1 MAHDLRKDRLHR
13 PVDLSLRQGE
23 AGPEPDGPPP
33 QARPWGSGT
42 SISAPTCISSDAE
55 IDHVTAPVEARAG
68 VFKEAIRE
76 LDLIISVAG
85 GTGAEDLVR
94 KIDAKD
100 LRVIRAR
107 RPLFI
112 GFSDFTFLLNEIYH
126 ACRVPVIYFP
136 SLKVGKGDF
145 RNLLALINGEEIHY
159 KGSAWLTPPPPR
171 KLSGIPIGGNLST
184 FVNFLNRGTPPKF
197 SWKRHILFFEDI
209 QVDVE
214 DLHRLLAALRRHNV
228 FAGIKGIVI
237 GSVTPAGQE
246 PDSRRRPSARPSG
259 FIRSYL
265 ADVIRD
271 RRRQG
276 APLPILTVSN
286 FGHDIR
292 RNLMAVPIG
301 GRVTISRSK
310 RITFRLNRQPARNGR
325 PPEPPPFAK
334 PLLSQIDEGLHAR
347 PRTLRRRPRRPAG
360 RRR

>member
-1 MAHDLRKDRLHR
+1 MTYQSLGFIAPSSCLSVKEKPILRRTARL
-13 PVDLSLRQGE
+13 LKE
-23 AGPEPDGPPP
+23 ALGVQKVYFSPHLF
-33 QARPWGSGT
+33 
-42 SISAPTCISSDAE
+42 SSDHE
-55 IDHVTAPVEARAG
+55 IDHVTAPVEDRAA
-68 VFKEAIRE
+68 VLKEAVRE

-85 GTGAEDLVR
+85 GTGAEDLLR

-100 LRVIRAR
+100 LRVIRSR

-112 GFSDFTFLLNEIYH
+112 GFSDFTFLLSEIYH

-159 KGSAWLTPPPPR
+159 KGLAWLTPPPPR

-197 SWKRHILFFEDI
+197 SWRRHVLFIEDI

-228 FAGIKGIVI
+228 FATIKGIVI
-237 GSVTPAGQE
+237 GSITPPGKSLFPRKQQRDAV
-246 PDSRRRPSARPSG
+246 R

-276 APLPILTVSN
+276 SPLPILTVSN

-301 GRVTISRSK
+301 GKVTVSRGK
-310 RITFRLNRQPARNGR
+310 NITFRLSRRAARNG
-325 PPEPPPFAK
+325 
-334 PLLSQIDEGLHAR
+334 Q
-347 PRTLRRRPRRPAG
+347 AG
-360 RRR
+360 

>member
-1 MAHDLRKDRLHR
+1 MTYEKIGFIAPSTCLALKEKPLLERTARRLKKALGVR
-13 PVDLSLRQGE
+13 TVYLSPHLY
-23 AGPEPDGPPP
+23 
-33 QARPWGSGT
+33 
-42 SISAPTCISSDAE
+42 SSDAE
-55 IDHVTAPVEARAG
+55 IDHVTAPVDERAA
-68 VFKEAIRE
+68 VFKESVRE

-107 RPLFI
+107 RPLFV

-126 ACRVPVIYFP
+126 ACRVPAVYFP

-145 RNLLALINGEEIHY
+145 RNLIALINGEEIHY
-159 KGSAWLTPPPPR
+159 TGSAWLTPPPPR
-171 KLSGIPIGGNLST
+171 RLSGIPIGGNLST

-197 SWKRHILFFEDI
+197 SWRRHVLFFEDI

-228 FAGIKGIVI
+228 FAGIKGLVI
-237 GSVTPAGQE
+237 GSVTPPGKNHAG
-246 PDSRRRPSARPSG
+246 SRRPPREAVR
-259 FIRSYL
+259 FIRTYL

-271 RRRQG
+271 RRKQG
-276 APLPILTVSN
+276 YPLPILTVSN
-286 FGHDIR
+286 FGHDIS

-310 RITFRLNRQPARNGR
+310 RITFRLGGNSPAR
-325 PPEPPPFAK
+325 
-334 PLLSQIDEGLHAR
+334 SIS
-347 PRTLRRRPRRPAG
+347 
-360 RRR
+360 

>member
-1 MAHDLRKDRLHR
+1 MTYERIGFIAPSSCLSVKEKPILRRTARL
-13 PVDLSLRQGE
+13 LRQALGVRDVYFS
-23 AGPEPDGPPP
+23 PHLY
-33 QARPWGSGT
+33 
-42 SISAPTCISSDAE
+42 SSDAE
-55 IDHVTAPVEARAG
+55 IDHVTATLEARAG

-76 LDLIISVAG
+76 LDLIISIAG

-112 GFSDFTFLLNEIYH
+112 GFSDFTFLLSEIYH

-145 RNLLALINGEEIHY
+145 RNLLALISGEEIHY
-159 KGSAWLTPPPPR
+159 NGAAWLTPPPPR

-184 FVNFLNRGTPPKF
+184 FVNFLNRDKPPKF
-197 SWKRHILFFEDI
+197 GWRSHILFIEDV

-228 FAGIKGIVI
+228 FAGIKGIVV
-237 GSVTPAGQE
+237 GSITPPGKSLFPKKQQREAV
-246 PDSRRRPSARPSG
+246 R
-259 FIRSYL
+259 FVRSYL

-276 APLPILTVSN
+276 RPLPILTVTN

-301 GRVTISRSK
+301 GRVTISRSRK
-310 RITFRLNRQPARNGR
+310 ISFRLNRQ
-325 PPEPPPFAK
+325 
-334 PLLSQIDEGLHAR
+334 S
-347 PRTLRRRPRRPAG
+347 PRHQA
-360 RRR
+360 

>member
-1 MAHDLRKDRLHR
+1 MTYEKIGFIAPSTCLSAKEKPVLARTARLLRK
-13 PVDLSLRQGE
+13 SLGV
-23 AGPEPDGPPP
+23 
-33 QARPWGSGT
+33 QAIYFSPHLF
-42 SISAPTCISSDAE
+42 SSDAE
-55 IDHVTAPVEARAG
+55 IGHVTAPVEARAE

-76 LDLIISVAG
+76 LDLVISVAG

-100 LRVIRAR
+100 LRVIRER

-112 GFSDFTFLLNEIYH
+112 GFSDFTFLLNEIFY

-145 RNLLALINGEEIHY
+145 RNLLALINDEEIHY

-171 KLSGIPIGGNLST
+171 RLSGIPIGGNLST

-197 SWKRHILFFEDI
+197 NWKRHILFFEDI

-228 FAGIKGIVI
+228 FAAIKGIVI
-237 GSVTPAGQE
+237 GSVTPPGKGPAPRKTQRE
-246 PDSRRRPSARPSG
+246 AVR

-276 APLPILTVSN
+276 VPLPILTVSN

-310 RITFRLNRQPARNGR
+310 NLTFRLNRKTGRNG
-325 PPEPPPFAK
+325 
-334 PLLSQIDEGLHAR
+334 S
-347 PRTLRRRPRRPAG
+347 AG
-360 RRR
+360 

>member
-1 MAHDLRKDRLHR
+1 MTYERIGFIAPSSCLSVKEKPVLKRTARL
-13 PVDLSLRQGE
+13 LRQALGVRDVYLS
-23 AGPEPDGPPP
+23 PHLF
-33 QARPWGSGT
+33 
-42 SISAPTCISSDAE
+42 SSDAE
-55 IDHVTAPVEARAG
+55 IDHVTAPVDARAE

-76 LDLIISVAG
+76 LDLVISVAG

-126 ACRVPVIYFP
+126 DCRVPVIYFP

-145 RNLLALINGEEIHY
+145 RNLLALINGEEIQY
-159 KGSAWLTPPPPR
+159 TGTAWLTPPPPR

-237 GSVTPAGQE
+237 GSVSPPGKSLFPKKQQREA
-246 PDSRRRPSARPSG
+246 AH

-276 APLPILTVSN
+276 YPLPILTVSN

-310 RITFRLNRQPARNGR
+310 KISFCLNRSTARNGQ
-325 PPEPPPFAK
+325 A
-334 PLLSQIDEGLHAR
+334 
-347 PRTLRRRPRRPAG
+347 T
-360 RRR
+360 